1 MSPRGDK
8 STAEKPDCPPKRG
21 QTGTGSSQQLRTPA
35 LRLGQDS
42 PWGAVMILGFTLE
55 RPAARTPSRQAH
67 RAARRATRD
76 LLAIFSASASRDPEL
91 VKLTAASGAL
101 YNGEGEPMNCTE
113 AWPSISF
120 FKRLCW
126 CWSLQALLE
135 FLGPPVFQ
143 PRFWEGKVGV

>member
-1 MSPRGDK
+1 
-8 STAEKPDCPPKRG
+8 
-21 QTGTGSSQQLRTPA
+21 
-35 LRLGQDS
+35 
-42 PWGAVMILGFTLE
+42 MILGFTLE

-120 FKRLCW
+120 LSDSAGAGPSRLCW
-126 CWSLQALLE
+126 SFWVLLPFSPASGRGRWGSDGFDRPLE
-135 FLGPPVFQ
+135 KAAAGTQPAVNSESDEAHSRNAEVGINEVRMKIPV
-143 PRFWEGKVGV
+143 